1 MSDRL
6 KFGLWGAGVLAVFLF
21 HVGALVVSAAAGGE
35 HGVLVWS
42 ILLLIAAPVGVV
54 LFIGGGFARL
64 ARGRRSGGSE
74 GGSKSE
80 TDT

>member
-6 KFGLWGAGVLAVFLF
+6 KFGLWGGGVLAVFLF
-21 HVGALVVSAAAGGE
+21 HVAALLDSAVGGGQ

-54 LFIGGGFARL
+54 LVIGGGL
-64 ARGRRSGGSE
+64 VRSGDGGRDVGGDGRSE
-74 GGSKSE
+74 
-80 TDT
+80 